1 MKQPIRNI
9 AILAH
14 VDAGKTTLSERIL
27 FAAGEIHRPGRV
39 EDGLATMDYMPE
51 EKERGITIESGVAHF
66 EWKNTWFNFID
77 TPGHVDFGAEVD
89 MALTAVEG
97 AVLVVSAASGVETQ
111 TLASFRKLRE
121 SRVRTILFVNKL
133 DNPDYSLDETLINI
147 EETLGVRPVLM
158 SVPQFK
164 DGKMCAMLDVL
175 SQSRLVHSESGAEV
189 LDDGWESDAGAAEER
204 VLLKKYYDEAV
215 EFASNFDDEILS
227 LALENKPV
235 PPKMLLRGLKALA
248 ASDEYVICYAGSAL
262 EGFGIRSLVT
272 ALSFFLPEVPTFGE
286 NELGQ
291 VVRLRH
297 FRGVGEISLFR
308 SHVDLLRRDW
318 PAGFEFSRLKANMLL
333 PVDEIRA
340 GDIYAMVSP
349 FETELGQVIY
359 LDDNCA
365 RRMSRQTKFDMT
377 ESNSWY
383 LSEAKVQ
390 RRETRDERGE
400 RAAGTSLRAEG
411 EAISNASGNAALNGN
426 AAPSISGN
434 YLPLLQTRVECVR
447 TEDYAHVERSLSV
460 LARMDPSFRVQK
472 DDGGFWYLHTVGEV
486 QLDVLLARLK
496 REFGCEVRAGSP
508 EVRWQERLCREVG
521 PAENTFQIGPHK
533 MSISISASPLEGD
546 AHDIR
551 LSAEFMEKA
560 PLEILA
566 GVRSALL
573 ESTEVG
579 VLGKGPLVGV
589 RFEVHR
595 FDWTE
600 GALPPM
606 IKKCCADAV
615 AKLVKPADVQL
626 YEPVMELS
634 LECPVNFAGLV
645 TGDIQARDGKVKEIE
660 GDGKTH
666 FLKADVPL
674 RKIFGYATGVRSISK
689 GTALYSMKLLGYRPA
704 MV

>member
-27 FAAGEIHRPGRV
+27 FSAGEIHRPGRV

-111 TLASFRKLRE
+111 TVASFRKLHE

-164 DGKMCAMLDVL
+164 NGKMCGMLDVL
-175 SQSRLVHSESGAEV
+175 SQSRLVHSESDVEV
-189 LDDGWESDAGAAEER
+189 LDDGWESDASAAEER
-204 VLLKKYYDEAV
+204 ALLKKYYAEAV

-235 PPKMLLRGLKALA
+235 PPKMLLRGLKSLA

-262 EGFGIRSLVT
+262 EGFGVRSLVT
-272 ALSFFLPEVPTFGE
+272 ALSFFLPEVPTFDE

-297 FRGVGEISLFR
+297 FRGIGEISLFR
-308 SHVDLLRRDW
+308 SHVDLSRRDW
-318 PAGFEFSRLKANMLL
+318 PTGFEFSRLKANMLL
-333 PVDEIRA
+333 PVDEIRS
-340 GDIYAMVSP
+340 GDIYAMRSP
-349 FETELGQVIY
+349 FETELGQVIR
-359 LDDNCA
+359 LDDKCVG
-365 RRMSRQTKFDMT
+365 RESRTNLFGHDRGQHLGLERS
-377 ESNSWY
+377 ESP
-383 LSEAKVQ
+383 
-390 RRETRDERGE
+390 ETRDERDVRHPEERSDEGSSVVNYSIGE
-400 RAAGTSLRAEG
+400 R
-411 EAISNASGNAALNGN
+411 
-426 AAPSISGN
+426 

-508 EVRWQERLCREVG
+508 EVRWQERLCRAVG

-551 LSAEFMEKA
+551 LSAEFMENA
-560 PLEILA
+560 PREILA

-595 FDWTE
+595 FEWTE

-645 TGDIQARDGKVKEIE
+645 TGDIQAREGKVKEIE

-704 MV
+704 TV

>member
-147 EETLGVRPVLM
+147 EEALGVRPVLM

-164 DGKMCAMLDVL
+164 NGKMCAMLDVL
-175 SQSRLVHSESGAEV
+175 SQSRLVHSESGTEV

-204 VLLKKYYDEAV
+204 ALLKKYYDEAV

-227 LALENKPV
+227 LALENKLV

-262 EGFGIRSLVT
+262 EGFGVRSLVT
-272 ALSFFLPEVPTFGE
+272 ALSFFLPEVPTFNE

-359 LDDNCA
+359 L
-365 RRMSRQTKFDMT
+365 
-377 ESNSWY
+377 NSE
-383 LSEAKVQ
+383 LGIRNEELNAG
-390 RRETRDERGE
+390 RDAAGN
-400 RAAGTSLRAEG
+400 AAGT
-411 EAISNASGNAALNGN
+411 
-426 AAPSISGN
+426 AAPSISEN

-508 EVRWQERLCREVG
+508 EVRWQERLCRAVG

-595 FDWTE
+595 FEWTE

-645 TGDIQARDGKVKEIE
+645 TGDIQARDGRVKEIE

-704 MV
+704 TV

>member
-77 TPGHVDFGAEVD
+77 TPGHVDFGAEVN

-111 TLASFRKLRE
+111 TVASFRKLRE

-164 DGKMCAMLDVL
+164 NGKMCAMLDVL

-189 LDDGWESDAGAAEER
+189 LDDGWESDASAAEER
-204 VLLKKYYDEAV
+204 ALLKKYYDEAV

-227 LALENKPV
+227 LALDNKPV

-272 ALSFFLPEVPTFGE
+272 ALSFFLPEVPMFDE

-359 LDDNCA
+359 LD
-365 RRMSRQTKFDMT
+365 
-377 ESNSWY
+377 
-383 LSEAKVQ
+383 
-390 RRETRDERGE
+390 ERGE
-400 RAAGTSLRAEG
+400 SAGRDAAGTSLRAEG
-411 EAISNASGNAALNGN
+411 EAISNAVGSAAPNGN
-426 AAPSISGN
+426 AAPSISEN

-551 LSAEFMEKA
+551 LSAEFMENA
-560 PLEILA
+560 PREILA

-595 FDWTE
+595 FEWTE

-645 TGDIQARDGKVKEIE
+645 TGDIQAREGKVKEIE

-689 GTALYSMKLLGYRPA
+689 GTALYSMKLLGYRA
-704 MV
+704 ATV

>member
-27 FAAGEIHRPGRV
+27 FAAGEVHRPGKV

-111 TLASFRKLRE
+111 TLASFRKLHE

-164 DGKMCAMLDVL
+164 NGKMCGMLDVL

-189 LDDGWESDAGAAEER
+189 LDDGWESDASAAEER
-204 VLLKKYYDEAV
+204 TLLKKYYAEAV
-215 EFASNFDDEILS
+215 EFASNFDDEILT
-227 LALENKPV
+227 LALDNKPV

-248 ASDEYVICYAGSAL
+248 ASDDFVICYAGSAL
-262 EGFGIRSLVT
+262 EGFGVRSLVT
-272 ALSFFLPEVPTFGE
+272 ALSFFLPEVPTFDE

-308 SHVDLLRRDW
+308 SHIDLLRRDW
-318 PAGFEFSRLKANMLL
+318 PTGFEFSRLKANMLL
-333 PVDEIRA
+333 PVDEIRS
-340 GDIYAMVSP
+340 GDIYAMRSP
-349 FETELGQVIY
+349 FETELGQVIR
-359 LDDNCA
+359 LDADGVCHPEKRSDEGSSEINC
-365 RRMSRQTKFDMT
+365 
-377 ESNSWY
+377 EN
-383 LSEAKVQ
+383 
-390 RRETRDERGE
+390 
-400 RAAGTSLRAEG
+400 RAGGA
-411 EAISNASGNAALNGN
+411 
-426 AAPSISGN
+426 SISEN

-447 TEDYAHVERSLSV
+447 VEDYAHVERSLSV

-508 EVRWQERLCREVG
+508 EVRWQERLCRNVG
-521 PAENTFQIGPHK
+521 PVENTFQIGPHK
-533 MSISISASPLEGD
+533 MSISISASPLDGD

-551 LSAEFMEKA
+551 LSAEFMEHA

-573 ESTEVG
+573 ESTENG

-595 FDWTE
+595 FEWTE

-615 AKLVKPADVQL
+615 AKLVKPVDVQL

-704 MV
+704 TI

>member
-111 TLASFRKLRE
+111 TFASFRKLRE

-189 LDDGWESDAGAAEER
+189 IDDGWESDAGAAEER
-204 VLLKKYYDEAV
+204 ALLKKYYDEAV

-426 AAPSISGN
+426 AAPSISEN

-595 FDWTE
+595 FEWTE

-645 TGDIQARDGKVKEIE
+645 TGDIQARDGRVKEIE

-704 MV
+704 NV

>member
-158 SVPQFK
+158 SVPQFEN
-164 DGKMCAMLDVL
+164 GKMCAILDVL

-204 VLLKKYYDEAV
+204 ALLKKYYDEAV

-235 PPKMLLRGLKALA
+235 PPKMLLRGLKSLA

-333 PVDEIRA
+333 PVDEIRS

-349 FETELGQVIY
+349 FETELGQVIW
-359 LDDNCA
+359 LDG
-365 RRMSRQTKFDMT
+365 
-377 ESNSWY
+377 
-383 LSEAKVQ
+383 
-390 RRETRDERGE
+390 RRETRDESAAGN
-400 RAAGTSLRAEG
+400 AAGT
-411 EAISNASGNAALNGN
+411 
-426 AAPSISGN
+426 AAPSISEN

-595 FDWTE
+595 FEWTE

-645 TGDIQARDGKVKEIE
+645 TGDIQAREGKVKEIE

-689 GTALYSMKLLGYRPA
+689 GTALYSMKLLGYRA
-704 MV
+704 ATV

>member
-27 FAAGEIHRPGRV
+27 FATGEVHRPGRV

-111 TLASFRKLRE
+111 TVAAFRKLHE

-133 DNPDYSLDETLINI
+133 DNLDYSLDETLINI

-164 DGKMCAMLDVL
+164 NGKMCGMLDVL
-175 SQSRLVHSESGAEV
+175 SQSRLVHSDIGEETVDEDWAT
-189 LDDGWESDAGAAEER
+189 DASAAEER
-204 VLLKKYYDEAV
+204 ALLKKYYAEAV
-215 EFASNFDDEILS
+215 EFASNFDDEILT
-227 LALENKPV
+227 LALDGKPV

-248 ASDEYVICYAGSAL
+248 ASNDYVICYAGSAL

-272 ALSFFLPEVPTFGE
+272 ALSFFLPEVPTFDE

-318 PAGFEFSRLKANMLL
+318 PTGFEFSRLKANMLL
-333 PVDEIRA
+333 PVDEIRS
-340 GDIYAMVSP
+340 GDIYAMRSP
-349 FETELGQVIY
+349 FETELGQVIR
-359 LDDNCA
+359 LDADGECHPEERSDEGFSEINC
-365 RRMSRQTKFDMT
+365 
-377 ESNSWY
+377 EN
-383 LSEAKVQ
+383 
-390 RRETRDERGE
+390 
-400 RAAGTSLRAEG
+400 RAGGA
-411 EAISNASGNAALNGN
+411 
-426 AAPSISGN
+426 SISEN

-447 TEDYAHVERSLSV
+447 VEDYAHVERSLSV

-486 QLDVLLARLK
+486 QLEVLLERLQ
-496 REFGCEVRAGSP
+496 REFGCEVRAGKP
-508 EVRWQERLCREVG
+508 EVRWQERLCRSVG
-521 PAENTFQIGPHK
+521 PVENTFQIGPHK
-533 MSISISASPLEGD
+533 MSISISASPLDGD

-551 LSAEFMEKA
+551 LSAEFMENA
-560 PLEILA
+560 PREILA

-573 ESTEVG
+573 ESTENG

-595 FDWTE
+595 FEWTE

-615 AKLVKPADVQL
+615 AKLVKPVDAQL

-645 TGDIQARDGKVKEIE
+645 TGDIQARDGRVKEID
-660 GDGKTH
+660 GDGRTH
-666 FLKADVPL
+666 FLKAEIPL

-689 GTALYSMKLLGYRPA
+689 GTAVYSLKLLGYRA
-704 MV
+704 ATGN

>member
-27 FAAGEIHRPGRV
+27 FAAGEIHRPGKV

-111 TLASFRKLRE
+111 TVAAFRKLRE

-164 DGKMCAMLDVL
+164 NGKMCGMLDVL

-189 LDDGWESDAGAAEER
+189 LDDGWESDASAAEDHA
-204 VLLKKYYDEAV
+204 LLKKYYAEAV
-215 EFASNFDDEILS
+215 EFASNFDDEILT
-227 LALENKPV
+227 LALDNKPV

-248 ASDEYVICYAGSAL
+248 ASNDYVICYAGSAL
-262 EGFGIRSLVT
+262 EGFGVRSLVT
-272 ALSFFLPEVPTFGE
+272 ALSFFLPEVPTFDE

-308 SHVDLLRRDW
+308 SHIDLMRRDW
-318 PAGFEFSRLKANMLL
+318 PTGFEFSRLKANMLL
-333 PVDEIRA
+333 PVDEIRS
-340 GDIYAMVSP
+340 GDIYAMRSP
-349 FETELGQVIY
+349 FETELGQVIR
-359 LDDNCA
+359 LDAHGNVLDECTA
-365 RRMSRQTKFDMT
+365 LRQGSGTLCHP
-377 ESNSWY
+377 EERS
-383 LSEAKVQ
+383 
-390 RRETRDERGE
+390 DEGSSALHGTSVGE
-400 RAAGTSLRAEG
+400 R
-411 EAISNASGNAALNGN
+411 
-426 AAPSISGN
+426 

-447 TEDYAHVERSLSV
+447 FEDYAHVERSLSV
-460 LARMDPSFRVQK
+460 LARMDPSFRVQH
-472 DDGGFWYLHTVGEV
+472 DLDGGFWYLHTVGEV
-486 QLDVLLARLK
+486 QLEVLLERLQ
-496 REFGCEVRAGSP
+496 REFGCEVRAGKP
-508 EVRWQERLCREVG
+508 EVRWQERLCRNVG
-521 PAENTFQIGPHK
+521 PVENTFQIGPHK
-533 MSISISASPLEGD
+533 ISISISASPLDGD

-560 PLEILA
+560 PREILA

-589 RFEVHR
+589 CFEVHR
-595 FDWTE
+595 FEWTE

-645 TGDIQARDGKVKEIE
+645 TGDIQARDGRVKEIG
-660 GDGKTH
+660 GDGRIH
-666 FLKADVPL
+666 FLKAEIPL
-674 RKIFGYATGVRSISK
+674 RRIFGYATGVRSISK
-689 GTALYSMKLLGYRPA
+689 GTAVYSLKLLGYRA
-704 MV
+704 ATGN

>member
-27 FAAGEIHRPGRV
+27 FATGEVHRPGRV

-111 TLASFRKLRE
+111 TVAAFRKLRE

-147 EETLGVRPVLM
+147 EEALGVRPVLM
-158 SVPQFK
+158 SLPEFK
-164 DGKMCAMLDVL
+164 NGKMSGMLDVL
-175 SQSRLVHSESGAEV
+175 TQSRLVHSDIGEEVIDESWNS
-189 LDDGWESDAGAAEER
+189 DDTAAEER
-204 VLLKKYYDEAV
+204 AQLKKYYAEAV

-235 PPKMLLRGLKALA
+235 PPKMLLRGLKSLA

-262 EGFGIRSLVT
+262 EGFGVRNLVT
-272 ALSFFLPEVPTFGE
+272 ALSFFLPEVPIFE
-286 NELGQ
+286 EHELGQ

-297 FRGVGEISLFR
+297 FRGIGEISLFR

-340 GDIYAMVSP
+340 GDIYAMKSP
-349 FETELGQVIY
+349 FETELGQIIK
-359 LDDNCA
+359 LD
-365 RRMSRQTKFDMT
+365 K
-377 ESNSWY
+377 
-383 LSEAKVQ
+383 
-390 RRETRDERGE
+390 ET
-400 RAAGTSLRAEG
+400 G
-411 EAISNASGNAALNGN
+411 EAISNAVETATGNDAETASGKASGTAS
-426 AAPSISGN
+426 PSISEN
-434 YLPLLQTRVECVR
+434 YLPLLQTRVECLRV
-447 TEDYAHVERSLSV
+447 EDYAHVERSLSV
-460 LARMDPSFRVQK
+460 LARMDPSFRVQH
-472 DDGGFWYLHTVGEV
+472 DLDGGFWYLHTVGEV
-486 QLDVLLARLK
+486 QLEVLLERLE
-496 REFGCEVRAGSP
+496 REFGCEVRAGKP
-508 EVRWQERLCREVG
+508 EVRWQERLCRNVG
-521 PAENTFQIGPHK
+521 PVENTFQIGPHK
-533 MSISISASPLEGD
+533 ISICISASPLEGD

-560 PLEILA
+560 PREILA

-595 FDWTE
+595 FEWTE

-615 AKLVKPADVQL
+615 AKLVKPADAQL

-645 TGDIQARDGKVKEIE
+645 TGDIQSRNGRVKEID
-660 GDGKTH
+660 GDGRTH
-666 FLKADVPL
+666 FLKAEIPL

-689 GTALYSMKLLGYRPA
+689 GTAVYSLKLLGYRPA
-704 MV
+704 TI

>member
-111 TLASFRKLRE
+111 TVASFRKLRE

-164 DGKMCAMLDVL
+164 NGKMCGILDVL

-189 LDDGWESDAGAAEER
+189 LDDGWESDANAAEER
-204 VLLKKYYDEAV
+204 ALLKKYYAEAV

-227 LALENKPV
+227 LALDNKPV

-272 ALSFFLPEVPTFGE
+272 ALSFFLPEVPTFDE

-318 PAGFEFSRLKANMLL
+318 PTGFEFSRLKANMLL

-340 GDIYAMVSP
+340 GDIYAMRSP

-359 LDDNCA
+359 LDANGSACSPTGCHPERGA
-365 RRMSRQTKFDMT
+365 T
-377 ESNSWY
+377 ES
-383 LSEAKVQ
+383 KDPV
-390 RRETRDERGE
+390 
-400 RAAGTSLRAEG
+400 AELQG
-411 EAISNASGNAALNGN
+411 DKSH
-426 AAPSISGN
+426 SISEN

-486 QLDVLLARLK
+486 QLDVLLARLR

-521 PAENTFQIGPHK
+521 PAENTFQIGLHK

-589 RFEVHR
+589 RFEVHS
-595 FDWTE
+595 FEWTE

-645 TGDIQARDGKVKEIE
+645 TGDIQAREGRVKEIE

-704 MV
+704 SV

>member
-1 MKQPIRNI
+1 MYFWAMKQPIRNI

-27 FAAGEIHRPGRV
+27 FAAGEIHRPGKV

-111 TLASFRKLRE
+111 TVASFRKLRE

-158 SVPQFK
+158 SVPEFK
-164 DGKMCAMLDVL
+164 NGKMCGMLDVL
-175 SQSRLVHSESGAEV
+175 SQSRLMHSESGEEV
-189 LDDGWESDAGAAEER
+189 IDDDWESDASVAEER
-204 VLLKKYYDEAV
+204 ALLKRYYAEAV
-215 EFASNFDDEILS
+215 EFASNFDDEILT
-227 LALENKPV
+227 LALDNKPV

-248 ASDEYVICYAGSAL
+248 ASDDYVICYAGSAL
-262 EGFGIRSLVT
+262 EGYGVRSLVT
-272 ALSFFLPEVPTFGE
+272 ALSFFLPEVPTFDE

-308 SHVDLLRRDW
+308 SHADLLRRDW
-318 PAGFEFSRLKANMLL
+318 PTGFEFSRLKANMLL
-333 PVDEIRA
+333 PVDEIRT
-340 GDIYAMVSP
+340 GDIYAMRSP
-349 FETELGQVIY
+349 FETELGQVIR
-359 LDDNCA
+359 LDGRGMCGETPYPKAPPEGVCDPIP
-365 RRMSRQTKFDMT
+365 QT
-377 ESNSWY
+377 
-383 LSEAKVQ
+383 
-390 RRETRDERGE
+390 
-400 RAAGTSLRAEG
+400 
-411 EAISNASGNAALNGN
+411 
-426 AAPSISGN
+426 SISEN

-508 EVRWQERLCREVG
+508 EVRWQERLCRAVG

-533 MSISISASPLEGD
+533 MSISISASPLDGD

-551 LSAEFMEKA
+551 LSAEFMENA
-560 PLEILA
+560 PREILA

-595 FDWTE
+595 FEWTE

-645 TGDIQARDGKVKEIE
+645 TGDIQAREGKVKEIE

-704 MV
+704 TILYIFRV

>member
-27 FAAGEIHRPGRV
+27 FAAGEVHRPGKV
-39 EDGLATMDYMPE
+39 EEGLATMDYMPE

-111 TLASFRKLRE
+111 TVASFRKLHE

-158 SVPQFK
+158 AVPEFK
-164 DGKMCAMLDVL
+164 NGKMCGMLDVL
-175 SQSRLVHSESGAEV
+175 SQSRLVHSDSGEEV
-189 LDDGWESDAGAAEER
+189 IDDDWKTDASAAEER
-204 VLLKKYYDEAV
+204 ALLKKYYAEAV
-215 EFASNFDDEILS
+215 EFASNFDDEILT
-227 LALENKPV
+227 LALDNKPV

-248 ASDEYVICYAGSAL
+248 ASDDYVICYAGSAL
-262 EGFGIRSLVT
+262 EGYGVRSLVT
-272 ALSFFLPEVPTFGE
+272 ALSFFLPEVPTFDE

-308 SHVDLLRRDW
+308 SHADLLRRDW
-318 PAGFEFSRLKANMLL
+318 PTGFEFSRLKANMLL
-333 PVDEIRA
+333 PVDEIRS
-340 GDIYAMVSP
+340 GDIYAMRSP
-349 FETELGQVIY
+349 FETELGQVIR
-359 LDDNCA
+359 LDADGVCHPEERSDEGSSEINC
-365 RRMSRQTKFDMT
+365 
-377 ESNSWY
+377 EN
-383 LSEAKVQ
+383 
-390 RRETRDERGE
+390 
-400 RAAGTSLRAEG
+400 RAGGTS
-411 EAISNASGNAALNGN
+411 ISE
-426 AAPSISGN
+426 N
-434 YLPLLQTRVECVR
+434 YLPLLQMRVECVR

-508 EVRWQERLCREVG
+508 EVRWQERLCRVVG

-533 MSISISASPLEGD
+533 MSISISASPLDGD

-551 LSAEFMEKA
+551 LSAEFMENA
-560 PLEILA
+560 PREILA

-589 RFEVHR
+589 RFEVHS
-595 FDWTE
+595 FEWTE

-645 TGDIQARDGKVKEIE
+645 TGDIQAREGKVKEIE

-674 RKIFGYATGVRSISK
+674 RKIFGYSTGVRSISK

-704 MV
+704 TI

>member
-111 TLASFRKLRE
+111 TVASFRKLHE

-164 DGKMCAMLDVL
+164 NGKMCGMLDVL
-175 SQSRLVHSESGAEV
+175 SQSRLVHSESDVEV
-189 LDDGWESDAGAAEER
+189 LDDGWELDASAAEER
-204 VLLKKYYDEAV
+204 ALLKKYYAEAV

-400 RAAGTSLRAEG
+400 RVAGTSLRAEG

-426 AAPSISGN
+426 AAPSISEN

-645 TGDIQARDGKVKEIE
+645 TGDIQARDGRVKEIE

>member
-164 DGKMCAMLDVL
+164 NGKMCAMLDVL

-189 LDDGWESDAGAAEER
+189 LDDGWESDASAAEER
-204 VLLKKYYDEAV
+204 ALLKKYYDEAV

-333 PVDEIRA
+333 PVDEIRS

-349 FETELGQVIY
+349 FETELGQVIR
-359 LDDNCA
+359 LDGCG
-365 RRMSRQTKFDMT
+365 MCG
-377 ESNSWY
+377 ESA
-383 LSEAKVQ
+383 E
-390 RRETRDERGE
+390 RD
-400 RAAGTSLRAEG
+400 AAGNVVE
-411 EAISNASGNAALNGN
+411 NAALNGN
-426 AAPSISGN
+426 AAGTATGTAAPSISEN

-595 FDWTE
+595 FEWTE

-704 MV
+704 TV

>member
-111 TLASFRKLRE
+111 TVASFRKLRE

-158 SVPQFK
+158 SLPQFK
-164 DGKMCAMLDVL
+164 NGKMCGMLDVL

-189 LDDGWESDAGAAEER
+189 LDDGWESDSSAAEDR
-204 VLLKKYYDEAV
+204 ALLKKYYAEAV

-227 LALENKPV
+227 LALDNKPV

-248 ASDEYVICYAGSAL
+248 ASDDYVICYAGSAL

-272 ALSFFLPEVPTFGE
+272 ALSFFLPEVPTFE
-286 NELGQ
+286 EHELGQ

-308 SHVDLLRRDW
+308 SHADLLRRDW
-318 PAGFEFSRLKANMLL
+318 PTGFEFSRLKANMLL

-340 GDIYAMVSP
+340 GDIYAMRSP
-349 FETELGQVIY
+349 FETELGQVIR
-359 LDDNCA
+359 LDENGNVLDECA
-365 RRMSRQTKFDMT
+365 ALCFGK
-377 ESNSWY
+377 
-383 LSEAKVQ
+383 LS
-390 RRETRDERGE
+390 TGE
-400 RAAGTSLRAEG
+400 DAGTLCHPERNAVESKDLDTIAELHG
-411 EAISNASGNAALNGN
+411 DKSH
-426 AAPSISGN
+426 SISEN

-551 LSAEFMEKA
+551 LSAEFMEHA

-589 RFEVHR
+589 RFEVHS
-595 FDWTE
+595 FEWTE
-600 GALPPM
+600 GALPSM

-645 TGDIQARDGKVKEIE
+645 TGDIQAREGRVKEIE

-704 MV
+704 SV

>member
-97 AVLVVSAASGVETQ
+97 AVLVVSVASGVETQ
-111 TLASFRKLRE
+111 TIASFRKLHE

-164 DGKMCAMLDVL
+164 NGKMCGMLDVL

-189 LDDGWESDAGAAEER
+189 LDDGWEADASAAEER
-204 VLLKKYYDEAV
+204 ALLKKYYAEAV

-272 ALSFFLPEVPTFGE
+272 ALSFFLPEVPTFDE

-297 FRGVGEISLFR
+297 FRGIGEISLFR
-308 SHVDLLRRDW
+308 SHVDLSRRYW
-318 PAGFEFSRLKANMLL
+318 PTGFEFSRLKANMLL
-333 PVDEIRA
+333 PVDEIRS

-349 FETELGQVIY
+349 FETELGQVIR
-359 LDDNCA
+359 LD
-365 RRMSRQTKFDMT
+365 
-377 ESNSWY
+377 E
-383 LSEAKVQ
+383 
-390 RRETRDERGE
+390 RREARDERGE
-400 RAAGTSLRAEG
+400 IAATGLSLRAEG
-411 EAISNASGNAALNGN
+411 EAISNVVGNTAERSRFDRLNELEKLPELAEGEGD
-426 AAPSISGN
+426 PKPQTSISEN

-447 TEDYAHVERSLSV
+447 TEDYTHVERSLSV

-508 EVRWQERLCREVG
+508 EVRWQERLCRAVG

-551 LSAEFMEKA
+551 LSAEFMENA
-560 PLEILA
+560 PREILA

-595 FDWTE
+595 FEWTE

-645 TGDIQARDGKVKEIE
+645 TGDIQAREGKVKEIE

-704 MV
+704 TV

>member
-27 FAAGEIHRPGRV
+27 FATGEVHRPGRV

-111 TLASFRKLRE
+111 TVAAFRKLHE

-164 DGKMCAMLDVL
+164 NGKMCGMLDVL
-175 SQSRLVHSESGAEV
+175 SQSRLVHSDIGEETVDEDWAT
-189 LDDGWESDAGAAEER
+189 DASAAEER
-204 VLLKKYYDEAV
+204 ALLKKYYAEAV
-215 EFASNFDDEILS
+215 EFVSNFDDEILS
-227 LALENKPV
+227 FALENKPV

-248 ASDEYVICYAGSAL
+248 SSDEYVICYAGSAL
-262 EGFGIRSLVT
+262 EGFGVRSLVT
-272 ALSFFLPEVPTFGE
+272 ALSFFLPEVPTFDE

-297 FRGVGEISLFR
+297 FRGIGEISLFR
-308 SHVDLLRRDW
+308 SHVDLPRRDW
-318 PAGFEFSRLKANMLL
+318 PTGFEFSRLKANMLL
-333 PVDEIRA
+333 PVDEIRS
-340 GDIYAMVSP
+340 GDIYAMRSP
-349 FETELGQVIY
+349 FETELGQVIR
-359 LDDNCA
+359 LDADGNVL
-365 RRMSRQTKFDMT
+365 
-377 ESNSWY
+377 E
-383 LSEAKVQ
+383 E
-390 RRETRDERGE
+390 RRETRGE
-400 RAAGTSLRAEG
+400 RDVRHPEERSDEG
-411 EAISNASGNAALNGN
+411 SRKVNY
-426 AAPSISGN
+426 SIGER

-447 TEDYAHVERSLSV
+447 VEDYAHVERSLSV

-486 QLDVLLARLK
+486 QLEVLLERLQ
-496 REFGCEVRAGSP
+496 REFGCEVRAGKP
-508 EVRWQERLCREVG
+508 EVRWQERLCRNVG
-521 PAENTFQIGPHK
+521 PVENTFQIGPHK
-533 MSISISASPLEGD
+533 MSISISASPLDGD

-551 LSAEFMEKA
+551 LSAEFMENA
-560 PLEILA
+560 PREILA

-573 ESTEVG
+573 ESTENG

-595 FDWTE
+595 FEWTE

-615 AKLVKPADVQL
+615 AKLVKPADVQR

-645 TGDIQARDGKVKEIE
+645 TGDIQAREGRVKEID
-660 GDGKTH
+660 GDGRTH
-666 FLKADVPL
+666 FLKAEIPL

-689 GTALYSMKLLGYRPA
+689 GTAVYSLKLLGYRA
-704 MV
+704 ATV

>member
-27 FAAGEIHRPGRV
+27 FAAGEVHRPGKV
-39 EDGLATMDYMPE
+39 EEGLATMDYMPE

-111 TLASFRKLRE
+111 TVASFRKLHE

-158 SVPQFK
+158 AVPEFK
-164 DGKMCAMLDVL
+164 NGKMCGMLDVL
-175 SQSRLVHSESGAEV
+175 SQSRLVHSDSGEEV
-189 LDDGWESDAGAAEER
+189 VDDDWKTDASAAEER
-204 VLLKKYYDEAV
+204 ALLKKYYAEAV
-215 EFASNFDDEILS
+215 EFASNFDDEILT
-227 LALENKPV
+227 LALDNKPV

-248 ASDEYVICYAGSAL
+248 ASDDYVICYAGSAL
-262 EGFGIRSLVT
+262 EGYGVRSLVT
-272 ALSFFLPEVPTFGE
+272 ALSFFLPEVPTFDE

-308 SHVDLLRRDW
+308 SHADLLRRDW
-318 PAGFEFSRLKANMLL
+318 PTGFEFSRLKANMLL
-333 PVDEIRA
+333 PVDEIRS
-340 GDIYAMVSP
+340 GDIYAMRSP
-349 FETELGQVIY
+349 FETELGQVIR
-359 LDDNCA
+359 LDENGNVLD
-365 RRMSRQTKFDMT
+365 
-377 ESNSWY
+377 
-383 LSEAKVQ
+383 
-390 RRETRDERGE
+390 E
-400 RAAGTSLRAEG
+400 RAALCFGKLSTGEG
-411 EAISNASGNAALNGN
+411 SGNLCHPEERSDEGARAAKEQ
-426 AAPSISGN
+426 SIGDR

-508 EVRWQERLCREVG
+508 EVRWQERLCRAVG

-533 MSISISASPLEGD
+533 MSISISASPLDGD

-551 LSAEFMEKA
+551 LSAEFMENA
-560 PLEILA
+560 PREILA

-589 RFEVHR
+589 RFEVHS
-595 FDWTE
+595 FEWTE

-645 TGDIQARDGKVKEIE
+645 TGDIQAREGKVKEIE

-674 RKIFGYATGVRSISK
+674 RKIFGYSTGVRSISK

-704 MV
+704 TI

>member
-27 FAAGEIHRPGRV
+27 FAAGEVHRPGKV
-39 EDGLATMDYMPE
+39 EEGLATMDYMPE

-111 TLASFRKLRE
+111 TVASFRKLHE

-158 SVPQFK
+158 AVPEFK
-164 DGKMCAMLDVL
+164 NGKMCGMLDVL
-175 SQSRLVHSESGAEV
+175 SQSRLVHSDSGEEV
-189 LDDGWESDAGAAEER
+189 IDDDWKTDASAAEER
-204 VLLKKYYDEAV
+204 ALLKKYYAEAV
-215 EFASNFDDEILS
+215 EFASNFDDEILT
-227 LALENKPV
+227 LALDNKPV

-248 ASDEYVICYAGSAL
+248 ASDDYVICYAGSAL
-262 EGFGIRSLVT
+262 EGYGVRSLVT
-272 ALSFFLPEVPTFGE
+272 ALSFFLPEVPTFDE

-308 SHVDLLRRDW
+308 SHADLLRRDW
-318 PAGFEFSRLKANMLL
+318 PTGFEFSRLKANMLL
-333 PVDEIRA
+333 PVDEIRS
-340 GDIYAMVSP
+340 GDIYAMRSP

-359 LDDNCA
+359 LDE
-365 RRMSRQTKFDMT
+365 RRKTK
-377 ESNSWY
+377 
-383 LSEAKVQ
+383 
-390 RRETRDERGE
+390 DERGE
-400 RAAGTSLRAEG
+400 RSGAACRPIAEPTSLGSKSKDERGGCPEG
-411 EAISNASGNAALNGN
+411 LCHPEERSDEGASAAKEQ
-426 AAPSISGN
+426 SIGDR

-508 EVRWQERLCREVG
+508 EVRWQERLCRAVG

-533 MSISISASPLEGD
+533 MSISISASPLDGD

-551 LSAEFMEKA
+551 LSAEFMENA
-560 PLEILA
+560 PREILA

-589 RFEVHR
+589 RFEVHS
-595 FDWTE
+595 FEWTE

-606 IKKCCADAV
+606 IKKCCVDAV

-645 TGDIQARDGKVKEIE
+645 TGDIQAREGKVKEIE

-674 RKIFGYATGVRSISK
+674 RKIFGYSTGVRSISK

-704 MV
+704 TI

>member
-27 FAAGEIHRPGRV
+27 FAAGEVHRPGRV

-89 MALTAVEG
+89 MALSAVEG

-111 TLASFRKLRE
+111 TVASFRKLHE

-164 DGKMCAMLDVL
+164 NGKMCGMLDVL
-175 SQSRLVHSESGAEV
+175 SQSRLVHSESDVEV
-189 LDDGWESDAGAAEER
+189 LDDGWESDASAAEER
-204 VLLKKYYDEAV
+204 ALLKKYYAEAV

-235 PPKMLLRGLKALA
+235 PPKMLLRGLKSLA

-262 EGFGIRSLVT
+262 EGFGVRSLVT
-272 ALSFFLPEVPTFGE
+272 ALSFFLPEVPTFDE

-297 FRGVGEISLFR
+297 FRGIGEISLFR
-308 SHVDLLRRDW
+308 SHVDLSRRDW
-318 PAGFEFSRLKANMLL
+318 PTGFEFSRLKANMLL
-333 PVDEIRA
+333 PVDEIRS
-340 GDIYAMVSP
+340 GDIYAMRSP

-390 RRETRDERGE
+390 RREARDERGE
-400 RAAGTSLRAEG
+400 SATGTSLRAEG
-411 EAISNASGNAALNGN
+411 EAISNAVGNV
-426 AAPSISGN
+426 APSISEN

-508 EVRWQERLCREVG
+508 EVRWQERLCRAVG

-551 LSAEFMEKA
+551 LSAEFMENA
-560 PLEILA
+560 PREILA

-595 FDWTE
+595 FEWTE

-645 TGDIQARDGKVKEIE
+645 TGDIQAREGKVKEIE

-704 MV
+704 TV

>member
-147 EETLGVRPVLM
+147 EELDETLINIEETLGVRPVLM

-164 DGKMCAMLDVL
+164 NGKMCAMLDVL

-204 VLLKKYYDEAV
+204 ALLKKYYDEAV

-227 LALENKPV
+227 LALDNKPV

-333 PVDEIRA
+333 PVDEIRS

-349 FETELGQVIY
+349 FETELGQVIR
-359 LDDNCA
+359 LDGCG
-365 RRMSRQTKFDMT
+365 MCG
-377 ESNSWY
+377 ES
-383 LSEAKVQ
+383 AG
-390 RRETRDERGE
+390 RD
-400 RAAGTSLRAEG
+400 AAG
-411 EAISNASGNAALNGN
+411 NAVENAALNGN
-426 AAPSISGN
+426 AAGTATGNAAPSISEN

-508 EVRWQERLCREVG
+508 EVRWQERLCRAVG

-551 LSAEFMEKA
+551 LSAEFMESA
-560 PLEILA
+560 PREILA

-595 FDWTE
+595 FEWTE

-645 TGDIQARDGKVKEIE
+645 TGDIQAREGKVKEIE

-704 MV
+704 TV

>member
-27 FAAGEIHRPGRV
+27 FAAGEVHRPGKV
-39 EDGLATMDYMPE
+39 EEGLATMDYMPE

-111 TLASFRKLRE
+111 TVASFRKLHE

-158 SVPQFK
+158 AVPEFK
-164 DGKMCAMLDVL
+164 NGKMCGMLDVL
-175 SQSRLVHSESGAEV
+175 SQSRLVHSDSGEEV
-189 LDDGWESDAGAAEER
+189 IDDDWKTDASAAEER
-204 VLLKKYYDEAV
+204 ALLKKYYAEAV
-215 EFASNFDDEILS
+215 EFASNFDDEILT
-227 LALENKPV
+227 LALDNKPV

-248 ASDEYVICYAGSAL
+248 ASDDYVICYAGSAL
-262 EGFGIRSLVT
+262 EGYGVRSLVT
-272 ALSFFLPEVPTFGE
+272 ALSFFLPEVPTFDE

-308 SHVDLLRRDW
+308 SHADLLRRDW
-318 PAGFEFSRLKANMLL
+318 PTGFEFSRLKANMLL
-333 PVDEIRA
+333 PVDEIRS
-340 GDIYAMVSP
+340 GDIYAMRSP

-359 LDDNCA
+359 LDGRGMCD
-365 RRMSRQTKFDMT
+365 
-377 ESNSWY
+377 ESV
-383 LSEAKVQ
+383 E
-390 RRETRDERGE
+390 RDVVEN
-400 RAAGTSLRAEG
+400 AAGDAVGT
-411 EAISNASGNAALNGN
+411 AS
-426 AAPSISGN
+426 PSISEN

-508 EVRWQERLCREVG
+508 EVRWQERLCRAVG

-533 MSISISASPLEGD
+533 MSISISASPLDGD

-551 LSAEFMEKA
+551 LSAEFMENA
-560 PLEILA
+560 PREILA

-595 FDWTE
+595 FEWTE

-645 TGDIQARDGKVKEIE
+645 TGDIQAREGKVKEIE

-674 RKIFGYATGVRSISK
+674 RKIFGYSTGVRSISK

-704 MV
+704 TI

>member
-111 TLASFRKLRE
+111 TVASFRKLRE

-164 DGKMCAMLDVL
+164 NGKMCAMLDVL

-204 VLLKKYYDEAV
+204 ALLKKYYDEAV

-359 LDDNCA
+359 L
-365 RRMSRQTKFDMT
+365 
-377 ESNSWY
+377 NSE
-383 LSEAKVQ
+383 LGIRNEELNAG
-390 RRETRDERGE
+390 RD
-400 RAAGTSLRAEG
+400 AAGMSLRAEG
-411 EAISNASGNAALNGN
+411 EAISDAVGAAAPNGN
-426 AAPSISGN
+426 AASSISEN

-508 EVRWQERLCREVG
+508 EVRWQERLCRAVG

-595 FDWTE
+595 FEWTE

-704 MV
+704 SV

>member
-189 LDDGWESDAGAAEER
+189 IDDGWESDAGAAEER
-204 VLLKKYYDEAV
+204 ALLKKYYDEAV

-227 LALENKPV
+227 LALENKLV

-291 VVRLRH
+291 VIRLRH

-595 FDWTE
+595 FEWTE

-645 TGDIQARDGKVKEIE
+645 TGDIQARDGRVKEIE

-704 MV
+704 TV